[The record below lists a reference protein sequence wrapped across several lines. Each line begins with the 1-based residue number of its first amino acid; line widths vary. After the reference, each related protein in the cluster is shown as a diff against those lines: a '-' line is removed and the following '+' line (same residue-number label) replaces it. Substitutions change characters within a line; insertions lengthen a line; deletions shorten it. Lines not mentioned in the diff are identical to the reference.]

1 MLNGISI
8 VVPRLV
14 AFFERFTPIHIGN
27 ITVFPFIFSRE
38 TPDELDLQ
46 HERVHMAQQFEVG
59 LLATLSGCIFLAA
72 NQAQW
77 FAYALWILFCWMP
90 FVAPFYLLYAAMY
103 LGILF
108 SLFYKGAT
116 QSNHYAAYYNIPFE
130 REAYDYEGKS
140 RKPFGWFKYL
150 F

>member
-8 VVPRLV
+8 VAPRLV
-14 AFFERFTPIHIGN
+14 AFFERFAPIRISN
-27 ITVFPFIFSRE
+27 IAVFPFILSRD
-38 TPDELDLQ
+38 TPDDLDLQ
-46 HERVHMAQQFEVG
+46 HERIHLAQQFEIG
-59 LLATLSGCIFLAA
+59 LLFTIGGCIALTVTHAEWLA
-72 NQAQW
+72 
-77 FAYALWILFCWMP
+77 YLLWILFCWMP
-90 FVAPFYLLYAAMY
+90 FVTPFYLLYAAMY

-108 SLFYKGAT
+108 GLFYKGAT

-140 RKPFGWFKYL
+140 RKPFGWLKYL